1 MPYIDFQQLE
11 ALEAT
16 AHRGASVNWHSI
28 GKSDIGHT
36 RQVNEDAF
44 FNSVEQGLWAV
55 ADGMG
60 GLARGDYASGIVVD
74 ALVYCSRLDSLASSI
89 RNLELKLREA
99 HDNCRNAF
107 HGERVGSTVAALF
120 SYGRYVFFLWAGDT
134 RVYRLRDGQ
143 LSQVTCDH
151 TLGQEK
157 CARGELSPAKAK
169 LHPSSHVL
177 TRAVGVHQTLHLELD
192 YDTVKSGDRYLIC
205 SDGLYNPMQSAAIET
220 LLGQDSIEEAL
231 ENLVQEALKRGGQ
244 DNITAVIAELV
255 EIESMAP

>member
-1 MPYIDFQQLE
+1 MPYIDFRQLE
-11 ALEAT
+11 ELEAT
-16 AHRGASVNWHSI
+16 ANRGTRTSWRSV

-36 RQVNEDAF
+36 RKVNEDAF
-44 FNSVEQGLWAV
+44 FNSTEQGLWAV

-60 GLARGDYASGIVVD
+60 GLARGDFASGVVVD
-74 ALVYCSRLDSLASSI
+74 ALVYCSRLETLASSI
-89 RNLELKLREA
+89 RHLELKLREA

-120 SYGRYVFFLWAGDT
+120 SYGSYAFFLWAGDT

-143 LSQVTCDH
+143 LSQLTCDH

-157 CARGELSPAKAK
+157 VARGELTPAKAK

-192 YDTVKSGDRYLIC
+192 YDAIQSGDRYLIC
-205 SDGLYNPMQSAAIET
+205 SDGLYNPLQFDTIET
-220 LLGQDSIEEAL
+220 LLQKDTIEKAL
-231 ENLVQEALKRGGQ
+231 ENLVQEALRCGGQ
-244 DNITAVIAELV
+244 DNITGVLVELV
-255 EIESMAP
+255 EIESTDS